1 MDNLT
6 EQKAKLLGSFILF
19 TQVFYKLRTGREFV
33 ISKPTARESHHLI
46 IAKELTQILRADFN
60 QDDIN
65 LTLRKLITVPP
76 RYGKTELIIHFIAWA
91 LAHYPDSNFICVS
104 YSHSLAKKL
113 TQTVREIITL
123 PMYRHLFGV
132 ELKGDA
138 NAKDNFETTANGSV
152 YAAGA
157 GGTITGR
164 GAGIQNSD
172 RFSGAI
178 IIDDIHKPSEVT
190 SDTMRQSIID
200 WYLNTL
206 QSRVNNPYVPVIF
219 IGQRLHADDL
229 ASYLIKG
236 FDSYKWR
243 LISIQALDAAKN
255 ALMPTMHTKE
265 QLLSMQ
271 EKMPYEFAAQYQQD
285 PQPAGGG
292 IFKPEWFELKEQ
304 EPELLATF
312 ITADTAETDKTYN
325 DPSVFSFFGI
335 YKINHFGVETDLYGL
350 HWIDCYEGWFEPK
363 DLESE
368 FMQFLAECMRH
379 PVKPSA
385 IAIEKKS
392 TGVTLLSTV
401 KKIQGLRVIEVER
414 TKASGSKTARFL
426 EMQPVVASGLVSL
439 PIYGKHTQAC
449 LEHMRK
455 ITANDTHR
463 HDDRADTLYDGVKI
477 ALIDKLI
484 TYITADRNE
493 SKDVVKSL
501 AHTFNK
507 RQQVRAKASWHNR

>member
-1 MDNLT
+1 MDNIL
-6 EQKAKLLGSFILF
+6 EQKAKLLGSFLLF
-19 TQVFYKLRTGREFV
+19 TQVFYKLRTGREFI
-33 ISKPTARESHHLI
+33 ISKPSSRESHHVT
-46 IAKELTQILRADFN
+46 IAKELTQLLRADFTQEN
-60 QDDIN
+60 ADLI
-65 LTLRKLITVPP
+65 LRKLITIPP

-91 LAHYPDSNFICVS
+91 LAHYSDSNFICVS

-123 PMYRHLFGV
+123 PLYRRLFGV
-132 ELKGDA
+132 ELKEDA

-164 GAGIQNSD
+164 GAGIQNCQ

-190 SDTMRQSIID
+190 SDTMRQAILD

-206 QSRVNNPYVPVIF
+206 QSRVNNPHVPIVF
-219 IGQRLHADDL
+219 IGQRLHEDDL
-229 ASYLIKG
+229 AANLIKG
-236 FDSYKWR
+236 FDSYTWK
-243 LISIQALDAAKN
+243 LISIPALDAAKN
-255 ALMPTMHTKE
+255 ALMPSMHPKA

-271 EKMPYEFAAQYQQD
+271 AKMPYEFSAQYQQD

-292 IFKPEWFELKEQ
+292 IFKPDWFELKDE
-304 EPELLATF
+304 EPEFLATF
-312 ITADTAETDKTYN
+312 ITGDTAETDKTYN
-325 DPSVFSFFGI
+325 DPTVLSFWGV
-335 YKINHFGVETDLYGL
+335 YKINHFGTDTDLYGL
-350 HWIDCYEGWFEPK
+350 HWIDCYEEWIDPK
-363 DLESE
+363 DLENE
-368 FMQFLAECMRH
+368 FLQFLAACMRH

-392 TGVTLLSTV
+392 TGVTLLSAI

-414 TKASGSKTARFL
+414 TKASGSKTTRFL
-426 EMQPVVASGLVSL
+426 ELQPIVASRLISL
-439 PIYGKHTQAC
+439 PRYGKHTHAC

-463 HDDRADTLYDGVKI
+463 HDDRADTLYDAAKI

-484 TYITADRNE
+484 TYITANNSE
-493 SKDVVKSL
+493 TKDVVKSL
-501 AHTFNK
+501 AHTFNR
-507 RQQVRAKASWHNR
+507 RQQVRGRASWHNR